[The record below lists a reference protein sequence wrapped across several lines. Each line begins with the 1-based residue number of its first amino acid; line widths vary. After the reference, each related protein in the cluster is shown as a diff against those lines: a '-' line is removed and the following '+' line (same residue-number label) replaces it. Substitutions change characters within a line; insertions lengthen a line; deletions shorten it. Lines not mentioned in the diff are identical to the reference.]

1 MASPTAKHAIVIG
14 AGIAGLTAAQALS
27 AHFETVTI
35 FDRDELPVRP
45 LPRQGTP
52 QARHVHALLAGG
64 QKALCALFP
73 GFENE
78 IECAG
83 AVRTRAGLDVM
94 VERPGY
100 DPFPQRDLGF
110 DSLCLSRP
118 LLEFTIRRTIEQ
130 QARMSVRSRTRV
142 VELLASPVSFSVIG
156 VRCETAERRIETL
169 KADLVVDASGRAAL
183 TLALLE
189 AIGQKP
195 EETLIGIDQGYA
207 TAIFEIPGDAPS
219 TWKGV
224 LHLATPPDSSRGAL
238 ILPIEHGRWIVG
250 LGGNHG
256 DAPPGD
262 IDGYMAFA
270 KTFRTRTVYEAVRN
284 AKRIGDVAR
293 YKLPASVRRHFE
305 RLDRFPH
312 GLLVIGDALCRF
324 NPVFGQGMSVAAQQA
339 CLLAR
344 LIDSRSG
351 LSDPLIGLAP
361 AFFAETQSLLEAP
374 WSTAVSDFVFPDT
387 RGDRPADFEAR
398 LQYGRALIRLAA
410 QDASVHKVLAE
421 VNSLIRPQ
429 SALRDPQ
436 LASRVTEIAQTL
448 S

>member
-1 MASPTAKHAIVIG
+1 
-14 AGIAGLTAAQALS
+14 
-27 AHFETVTI
+27 
-35 FDRDELPVRP
+35 
-45 LPRQGTP
+45 
-52 QARHVHALLAGG
+52 
-64 QKALCALFP
+64 
-73 GFENE
+73 
-78 IECAG
+78 
-83 AVRTRAGLDVM
+83 
-94 VERPGY
+94 
-100 DPFPQRDLGF
+100 
-110 DSLCLSRP
+110 
-118 LLEFTIRRTIEQ
+118 
-130 QARMSVRSRTRV
+130 
-142 VELLASPVSFSVIG
+142 VELLAAPDGVTVSG
-156 VRCETAERRIETL
+156 VLCETAERRIETIE
-169 KADLVVDASGRAAL
+169 ADLVVDASGRAAL

-189 AIGQKP
+189 AIGHPKP

-207 TAIFEIPGDAPS
+207 TVIFEIPDDAPP

-250 LGGNHG
+250 LGANHG

-262 IDGYMAFA
+262 VDGYMAFA
-270 KTFRTRTVYEAVRN
+270 KTLRTRTVYDAIRN
-284 AKRIGDVAR
+284 AKRIGDIAR

-387 RGDRPADFEAR
+387 RGDRPADFEVR